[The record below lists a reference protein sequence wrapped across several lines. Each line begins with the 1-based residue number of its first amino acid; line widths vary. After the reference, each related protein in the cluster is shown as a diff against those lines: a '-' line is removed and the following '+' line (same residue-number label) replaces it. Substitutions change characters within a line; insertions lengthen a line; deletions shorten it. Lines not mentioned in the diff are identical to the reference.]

1 MDPPGIIRI
10 KLMIFYLRAK
20 EMEIRE
26 VNTIFK
32 VIFNKTERGEGGG
45 RVCAFFEFR

>member
-1 MDPPGIIRI
+1 MDPLGIIRI
-10 KLMIFYLRAK
+10 KLMIFHLRAK

-32 VIFNKTERGEGGG
+32 LIFNKTESEK
-45 RVCAFFEFR
+45 

>member
-1 MDPPGIIRI
+1 MDPLGIIRI
-10 KLMIFYLRAK
+10 KLMIFLLRAK

-32 VIFNKTERGEGGG
+32 VIFNKIGSEKKKSLCFLRI
-45 RVCAFFEFR
+45 